1 MALTSVKFT
10 MKSGEEMIRLYDKNE
25 TDFTHNGICILKP
38 LEATVTEEL
47 NGDYSLKVTMPRGK
61 KEIEIEQIIK
71 APTPKFDQLFRVY
84 NSDIDMLGNQIF
96 YARHIFYDLLD
107 YFIEDT
113 RPSGSGALAISKILE
128 NTPFTGTSD
137 ITEQG
142 TAYYQMMNPVKAIL
156 GADNA
161 FINVWGGE
169 LERDNFNVRM
179 RNHLGTDRGVS
190 IRYRKNLTGLR
201 LQTDLSGVYTK
212 IMPTGLQENG
222 HHLAVEQAP
231 TASQQLAESNLEHS
245 VATKSR
251 LVCLPEKYVSS
262 PLIDNYVN
270 IKTTRIHYSD
280 IKIDE
285 ETSEAQALEMLRNA
299 AAQEFENG
307 LDKPQITATVE
318 FIPLQNTEEYKDFA
332 VLESVY
338 LGDTVKIFH
347 EDLNIELEAQV
358 IEYEFD
364 ALSKRYN
371 KVILGNANP
380 KYGDTQ
386 KKYIEKQKEETTTAL
401 EQAII
406 NATQLITGNQGGYI
420 VMSPSEKPQE
430 IFIMDTPDM
439 NTAMKVW
446 RWNLS
451 GLGYSST
458 GINGPFA
465 LAMTMEGAIVADFIT
480 AGTINGALIKAGSVD
495 AGSLSQEYKNSVTEE
510 ITGAENRVTQAFQ
523 AADGQLSS
531 TIECETTRAKGV
543 ESELSS
549 SITQT
554 ADSITSEVAQNY
566 LTQNSAASTYAT
578 KTALTQT
585 ASEINTE
592 VSKKVNNSD
601 FATKITQNAYSVRV
615 AWNNNSNYIQL
626 EAGQLAIYNGSVSTS
641 QKRAVFDENG
651 NHFYRDNY
659 YVGKI
664 GTNQLEDDN
673 SKKGL
678 NFDLEYQ
685 GSYMTWAAKQ
695 SSTSDTYTMKWTY
708 VQNGKGWSDY
718 TSNMLHAGCDIDM
731 HYYTLKNVNF
741 EGGGI
746 NGTLNM
752 VQPLSVNSDGTLSQW
767 SNGCSLQFKNGILIS
782 GKWYG

>member
-1 MALTSVKFT
+1 MTSVQFT

-84 NSDIDMLGNQIF
+84 NSDIDMLGNQVF

-169 LERDNFNVRM
+169 LERDNFNIRM
-179 RNHLGTDRGVS
+179 KNHLGTDRGVS

-318 FIPLQNTEEYKDFA
+318 FIPLQDTEEYKDFA

-347 EDLNIELEAQV
+347 EDLNIELETQI
-358 IEYEFD
+358 IEYEFN

-386 KKYIEKQKEETTTAL
+386 KKYVEKQKEETTTAL

-439 NTAMKVW
+439 NTARKVW

-465 LAMTMEGAIVADFIT
+465 LAMTMDGAIVADFIT
-480 AGTINGALIKAGSVD
+480 TGVLNGALIKAGSVQ
-495 AGSLSQEYKNSVTEE
+495 AGSISQEYKKSVTDAINSSANE
-510 ITGAENRVTQAFQ
+510 VTQAFQ
-523 AADGQLSS
+523 AAAGELSS
-531 TIECETTRAKGV
+531 TI
-543 ESELSS
+543 S
-549 SITQT
+549 QT
-554 ADSITSEVAQNY
+554 Y
-566 LTQNSAASTYAT
+566 LTKNSASNTYAT
-578 KTALTQT
+578 KTSLTQT

-592 VSKKVNNSD
+592 VAKKVNNSD

-782 GKWYG
+782 GKWYS

>member
-1 MALTSVKFT
+1 
-10 MKSGEEMIRLYDKNE
+10 MIRLYDKNE

-38 LEATVTEEL
+38 LEVTVTEEL
-47 NGDYSLKVTMPRGK
+47 NGDYNLKVTMPRGK

-71 APTPKFDQLFRVY
+71 APTPKSEQLFRVY

-156 GADNA
+156 GAGNA
-161 FINVWGGE
+161 FIEVWGGE

-179 RNHLGTDRGVS
+179 KNHLGTDRGVS

-222 HHLAVEQAP
+222 QTL
-231 TASQQLAESNLEHS
+231 L
-245 VATKSR
+245 K
-251 LVCLPEKYVSS
+251 LPEKYISS

-270 IKTTRIHYSD
+270 IKTTRIHYSE

-285 ETSEAQALEMLRNA
+285 ETTQEQALEILRNA
-299 AAQEFENG
+299 ATQEFENG

-318 FIPLQNTEEYKDFA
+318 FIPLQDTEEYKDFA
-332 VLESVY
+332 ALESVY

-347 EDLNIELEAQV
+347 KDLNIELEAQV

-364 ALSKRYN
+364 TLSKRYN

-386 KKYIEKQKEETTTAL
+386 KKYVEKQKEETTTAL

-406 NATQLITGNQGGYI
+406 NATQLITGNHGGYI
-420 VMSPSEKPQE
+420 VMNPSEKPQE

-439 NTAMKVW
+439 TTAIKVW

-465 LAMTMEGAIVADFIT
+465 LAMTMDGTIVADFIT
-480 AGTINGALIKAGSVD
+480 AGTINGALIKAGSVES
-495 AGSLSQEYKNSVTEE
+495 GSLSQEYKKSVTDAINSSANE
-510 ITGAENRVTQAFQ
+510 VTQAFQ
-523 AADGQLSS
+523 VADGQVLSTVNNTLSNYS
-531 TIECETTRAKGV
+531 TTTQMNSA
-543 ESELSS
+543 
-549 SITQT
+549 ITQSANKISSDVSAT
-554 ADSITSEVAQNY
+554 YLSKTS
-566 LTQNSAASTYAT
+566 ASNTYAT
-578 KTALTQT
+578 KTSLTQT

-592 VSKKVNNSD
+592 VAKKVNNSD

-641 QKRAVFDENG
+641 QKRAVFDESG

-664 GTNQLEDDN
+664 GTNQIKDDN
-673 SKKGL
+673 TKKGL

-708 VQNGKGWSDY
+708 VQSGKGWSNY
-718 TSNMLHAGCDIDM
+718 TENTLHAGCDIDM
-731 HYYTLKNVNF
+731 HYWTLKNVNF

-767 SNGCSLQFKNGILIS
+767 SNGCSLQFKNGILVS
-782 GKWYG
+782 GKWYN

>member
-1 MALTSVKFT
+1 
-10 MKSGEEMIRLYDKNE
+10 MIHLYDKNE

-38 LEATVTEEL
+38 LEAVVTEEL
-47 NGDYSLKVTMPRGK
+47 NGDYSLKITMPRGN

-71 APTPKFDQLFRVY
+71 VPTQKSEQLFRVY
-84 NSDIDMLGNQIF
+84 NSDIDMLGNQVF

-161 FINVWGGE
+161 FIEVWGGE

-190 IRYRKNLTGLR
+190 IRYRKNLTVLR

-212 IMPTGLQENG
+212 IMPTGLKSNG
-222 HHLAVEQAP
+222 QTL
-231 TASQQLAESNLEHS
+231 L
-245 VATKSR
+245 K
-251 LVCLPEKYVSS
+251 LPEKYISS

-270 IKTTRIHYSD
+270 TKTTRIHYSE

-285 ETSEAQALEMLRNA
+285 EISEAHALEMLRNA

-318 FIPLQNTEEYKDFA
+318 FIPLQDTEEYKDFA

-347 EDLNIELEAQV
+347 EDLNIELEAKV

-420 VMSPSEKPQE
+420 VTNPAEKPQE
-430 IFIMDTPDM
+430 IFIMDTPDIS
-439 NTAMKVW
+439 TSQKVW

-465 LAMTMEGAIVADFIT
+465 LAMTMDGAIVADFIT
-480 AGTINGALIKAGSVD
+480 AGTINGSLIKAGSVQ
-495 AGSLSQEYKNSVTEE
+495 AGSLSQEYKKSVTDAINSSANE
-510 ITGAENRVTQAFQ
+510 VTQAFQ
-523 AADGQLSS
+523 VADGQVLSTVNNTLSNYS
-531 TIECETTRAKGV
+531 TTTQMNSA
-543 ESELSS
+543 
-549 SITQT
+549 ITQSANKISSDVSAT
-554 ADSITSEVAQNY
+554 YLSKTS
-566 LTQNSAASTYAT
+566 ASNTYAT
-578 KTALTQT
+578 KTSLTQT
-585 ASEINTE
+585 ADEINSE

-601 FATKITQNAYSVRV
+601 FGTKITQNAYSVRV

-626 EAGQLAIYNGSVSTS
+626 EAGKLAIYNGSVSTS
-641 QKRAVFDENG
+641 QKRAVFDESG

-664 GTNQLEDDN
+664 GTNQIKDDN

-708 VQNGKGWSDY
+708 VQNGKGWSNY
-718 TSNMLHAGCDIDM
+718 TENTLHAGCDIDM
-731 HYYTLKNVNF
+731 HYWTLKNVNF

-767 SNGCSLQFKNGILIS
+767 SNGCSLQFKNGILVS
-782 GKWYG
+782 GKWYN

>member
-1 MALTSVKFT
+1 MALTSVQFT

-71 APTPKFDQLFRVY
+71 APTPKSEQLFRVY

-161 FINVWGGE
+161 FIEVWGGE

-179 RNHLGTDRGVS
+179 RNHLGTDRGAS

-222 HHLAVEQAP
+222 QTL
-231 TASQQLAESNLEHS
+231 L
-245 VATKSR
+245 K
-251 LVCLPEKYVSS
+251 LPEKYISS

-285 ETSEAQALEMLRNA
+285 ETTQEQALEMLRNA
-299 AAQEFENG
+299 ATQEFENG
-307 LDKPQITATVE
+307 IDKPQITATVE
-318 FIPLQNTEEYKDFA
+318 FIPLQDTEEYKDFA

-347 EDLNIELEAQV
+347 EDLNIELEAQI

-371 KVILGNANP
+371 KLILGNANP

-401 EQAII
+401 EQDII

-439 NTAMKVW
+439 TTARKVW

-465 LAMTMEGAIVADFIT
+465 LAMTMDGAVVADFIT
-480 AGTINGALIKAGSVD
+480 TGVLNGALIKAGSVQ
-495 AGSLSQEYKNSVTEE
+495 AGSLSQEYKKSVTDAINSSANEV
-510 ITGAENRVTQAFQ
+510 IQAFK
-523 AADGQLSS
+523 AADGELSS
-531 TIECETTRAKGV
+531 TI
-543 ESELSS
+543 S
-549 SITQT
+549 QT
-554 ADSITSEVAQNY
+554 Y
-566 LTQNSAASTYAT
+566 LTKDSASNTYAT
-578 KTALTQT
+578 KTSLTQT

-592 VSKKVNNSD
+592 VAKKVNNSD

-651 NHFYRDNY
+651 NHFYRDSY

-664 GTNQLEDDN
+664 GTNQLSSDN

-708 VQNGKGWSDY
+708 VQNEKGWSDY
-718 TSNMLHAGCDIDM
+718 TSNTLHAGCNIDM
-731 HYYTLKNVNF
+731 HYHTLKNVNF

-752 VQPLSVNSDGTLSQW
+752 VQPLSVNSDGTLSKW

-782 GKWYG
+782 GKWYS

>member
-1 MALTSVKFT
+1 

-47 NGDYSLKVTMPRGK
+47 NGDYNLKVTMPRGK

-71 APTPKFDQLFRVY
+71 APTPKSEQLFRVY

-161 FINVWGGE
+161 FIEVWGGE

-179 RNHLGTDRGVS
+179 KNHLGTDRGVS

-222 HHLAVEQAP
+222 QTL
-231 TASQQLAESNLEHS
+231 L
-245 VATKSR
+245 K
-251 LVCLPEKYVSS
+251 LPEKYISS
-262 PLIDNYVN
+262 PLINNYIN
-270 IKTTRIHYSD
+270 EKTTRIHYSD
-280 IKIDE
+280 IAISEDV
-285 ETSEAQALEMLRNA
+285 SEAEALEQLRNA

-318 FIPLQNTEEYKDFA
+318 FIPLQDTEEYKDFA
-332 VLESVY
+332 ALESVY

-347 EDLNIELEAQV
+347 KDLNIELEAQV

-364 ALSKRYN
+364 TLSKRYN

-386 KKYIEKQKEETTTAL
+386 KKYVEKQKEETTTAL

-439 NTAMKVW
+439 TTARKVW

-465 LAMTMEGAIVADFIT
+465 LAMTMDGTIVADFIT
-480 AGTINGALIKAGSVD
+480 AGTINGALIKAGSVES
-495 AGSLSQEYKNSVTEE
+495 GSLSQEYKKSVTDAINSSANE
-510 ITGAENRVTQAFQ
+510 VTQAFQ
-523 AADGQLSS
+523 VADGQVLSTVNNTLSNYS
-531 TIECETTRAKGV
+531 TTTQMNSA
-543 ESELSS
+543 
-549 SITQT
+549 ITQSANKISSDVSAT
-554 ADSITSEVAQNY
+554 YLSKTS
-566 LTQNSAASTYAT
+566 ASNTYAT
-578 KTALTQT
+578 KTSLTQT
-585 ASEINTE
+585 ASEINTG
-592 VSKKVNNSD
+592 VAKKVNNSD

-651 NHFYRDNY
+651 NHFYRDGY

-664 GTNQLEDDN
+664 GTNQLQSDN
-673 SKKGL
+673 SKKRL
-678 NFDLEYQ
+678 IFDLEYQ

-718 TSNMLHAGCDIDM
+718 TSNTLHAGCNIDM

-752 VQPLSVNSDGTLSQW
+752 VQPLSVNSDGTLSKW

>member
-1 MALTSVKFT
+1 
-10 MKSGEEMIRLYDKNE
+10 MIRLYDKNE

-38 LEATVTEEL
+38 LEAVVTEEL
-47 NGDYSLKVTMPRGK
+47 NGDYSLKITMPRGN

-71 APTPKFDQLFRVY
+71 VPAPKSEQLFRVY
-84 NSDIDMLGNQIF
+84 NSDIDMLGNQVF

-113 RPSGSGALAISKILE
+113 RPTGSGALAISKILE
-128 NTPFTGTSD
+128 NTPFIGTSD
-137 ITEQG
+137 ITKQG
-142 TAYYQMMNPVKAIL
+142 TAYYQMINPVKAIL

-161 FINVWGGE
+161 FIEVWGGE
-169 LERDNFNVRM
+169 LERDNFNIRM
-179 RNHLGTDRGVS
+179 KNHLGTDRGVS

-201 LQTDLSGVYTK
+201 FVEDLSGVYTK
-212 IMPTGLQENG
+212 IMPTGLQKNG
-222 HHLAVEQAP
+222 QTL
-231 TASQQLAESNLEHS
+231 L
-245 VATKSR
+245 KI
-251 LVCLPEKYVSS
+251 PEKYVSS

-270 IKTTRIHYSD
+270 TKTTRIHYSD

-318 FIPLQNTEEYKDFA
+318 FIPLQDTEEYKDFA

-347 EDLNIELEAQV
+347 EDLNIELEAKV

-401 EQAII
+401 GQAII

-420 VMSPSEKPQE
+420 VTNPAEKPQE
-430 IFIMDTPDM
+430 IFIMDTPDIS
-439 NTAMKVW
+439 TSQKVW
-446 RWNLS
+446 RWNLL

-458 GINGPFA
+458 GTNGPFA
-465 LAMTMEGAIVADFIT
+465 LAMTMDGAIVADFIT
-480 AGTINGALIKAGSVD
+480 AGTINGSLIKAGSVQ
-495 AGSLSQEYKNSVTEE
+495 AGSLSQEYKKSVTDAINSSANE
-510 ITGAENRVTQAFQ
+510 VTQAFQ
-523 AADGQLSS
+523 AADGELSS
-531 TIECETTRAKGV
+531 TI
-543 ESELSS
+543 S
-549 SITQT
+549 QT
-554 ADSITSEVAQNY
+554 Y
-566 LTQNSAASTYAT
+566 LTKNSASNTYAT
-578 KTALTQT
+578 KTSLTQT

-659 YVGKI
+659 YIGKI

-718 TSNMLHAGCDIDM
+718 TSNTLHAGCDIDM

-752 VQPLSVNSDGTLSQW
+752 VQPLSVNNDGTLSQW
-767 SNGCSLQFKNGILIS
+767 SNGRSLQFKNGILIS

>member
-1 MALTSVKFT
+1 MTSVQFT
-10 MKSGEEMIRLYDKNE
+10 IKSGEEMIRLYDKNE

-84 NSDIDMLGNQIF
+84 NSDIDMLGNQVF

-169 LERDNFNVRM
+169 LERDNFNIRM
-179 RNHLGTDRGVS
+179 KNHLGTDRGVS

-318 FIPLQNTEEYKDFA
+318 FIPLQDTEEYKDFA

-347 EDLNIELEAQV
+347 EDLNIELETQI
-358 IEYEFD
+358 IEYEFN

-386 KKYIEKQKEETTTAL
+386 KKYVEKQKEETTTAL

-439 NTAMKVW
+439 NTARKVW

-465 LAMTMEGAIVADFIT
+465 LAMTMDGAIVADFIT
-480 AGTINGALIKAGSVD
+480 TGVLNGALIKAGSVQ
-495 AGSLSQEYKNSVTEE
+495 AGSISQEYKKSVTDAINSSANE
-510 ITGAENRVTQAFQ
+510 VTQAFQ
-523 AADGQLSS
+523 AAAGELSS
-531 TIECETTRAKGV
+531 TI
-543 ESELSS
+543 S
-549 SITQT
+549 QT
-554 ADSITSEVAQNY
+554 Y
-566 LTQNSAASTYAT
+566 LTKNSASNTYAT
-578 KTALTQT
+578 KTSLTQT

-592 VSKKVNNSD
+592 VAKKVNNSD

-782 GKWYG
+782 GKWYS

>member
-1 MALTSVKFT
+1 MALTSVQFT
-10 MKSGEEMIRLYDKNE
+10 TKSGEKMIRLYDKNE

-84 NSDIDMLGNQIF
+84 NSDIDMLGNQVF

-156 GADNA
+156 GADNS
-161 FINVWGGE
+161 FTEVWGGE

-179 RNHLGTDRGVS
+179 KNHLGTDRDVS

-212 IMPTGLQENG
+212 IMPTGLQGNG
-222 HHLAVEQAP
+222 QTL
-231 TASQQLAESNLEHS
+231 L
-245 VATKSR
+245 K
-251 LVCLPEKYVSS
+251 LPEKYISS

-285 ETSEAQALEMLRNA
+285 ETTQEQALEMLRNA

-318 FIPLQNTEEYKDFA
+318 FIPLQDTEEYKDFA

-347 EDLNIELEAQV
+347 EDLNIELEAQI

-386 KKYIEKQKEETTTAL
+386 KKYVEKQKEETTTAL

-465 LAMTMEGAIVADFIT
+465 LAMTMDGAIVADFIT
-480 AGTINGALIKAGSVD
+480 AGTINGALIKAGSVES
-495 AGSLSQEYKNSVTEE
+495 GSLSQEYKSSVTEE

-523 AADGQLSS
+523 AADGQVLS
-531 TIECETTRAKGV
+531 TINNTLSNYSTTTQMNSA
-543 ESELSS
+543 
-549 SITQT
+549 ITQSANKISSDVSAT
-554 ADSITSEVAQNY
+554 YLSKTS
-566 LTQNSAASTYAT
+566 ASNTYAT
-578 KTALTQT
+578 KTSLTQT

-592 VSKKVNNSD
+592 VAKKVNNSD

-651 NHFYRDNY
+651 NHFYRDGY

-664 GTNQLEDDN
+664 GTNQLQSDN

-678 NFDLEYQ
+678 IFDLEYQ

-718 TSNMLHAGCDIDM
+718 TSNTLHAGCNIDM

-752 VQPLSVNSDGTLSQW
+752 VQPLSVNSDGTLSKW

>member
-1 MALTSVKFT
+1 
-10 MKSGEEMIRLYDKNE
+10 MIRLYDKNE

-47 NGDYSLKVTMPRGK
+47 NGDYSLKVTMPQGK

-71 APTPKFDQLFRVY
+71 APTPKSEQLFRIY
-84 NSDIDMLGNQIF
+84 NSDIDMLGNQVF

-161 FINVWGGE
+161 FIEVWGGE

-179 RNHLGTDRGVS
+179 RNHLGTDRGAS

-222 HHLAVEQAP
+222 QTL
-231 TASQQLAESNLEHS
+231 L
-245 VATKSR
+245 K
-251 LVCLPEKYVSS
+251 LPEKYIES
-262 PLIDNYVN
+262 PLIGNYTNV
-270 IKTTRIHYSD
+270 KTTRIHYSD

-299 AAQEFENG
+299 AAQEFKNG

-318 FIPLQNTEEYKDFA
+318 FIPLQDTEEYKDYSI
-332 VLESVY
+332 LERVY
-338 LGDTVKIFH
+338 LGDTIRVFH
-347 EDLNIELEAQV
+347 EDLSIELETKV
-358 IEYEFD
+358 ISYEFD

-386 KKYIEKQKEETTTAL
+386 KKYVEKQKEETTTAL

-465 LAMTMEGAIVADFIT
+465 LAMTMDGAIVADFIT
-480 AGTINGALIKAGSVD
+480 AGTINGALIKAGSVES
-495 AGSLSQEYKNSVTEE
+495 GSLSQEYKSSVTEE

-523 AADGQLSS
+523 AADGQVLS
-531 TIECETTRAKGV
+531 TINNTLSNYSTTTQMNSA
-543 ESELSS
+543 
-549 SITQT
+549 ITQSANKISSDVSAT
-554 ADSITSEVAQNY
+554 YLSKTS
-566 LTQNSAASTYAT
+566 ASNTYAT
-578 KTALTQT
+578 KTSLTQT

-592 VSKKVNNSD
+592 VAKKVNNSD

-651 NHFYRDNY
+651 NHFYRDGY

-664 GTNQLEDDN
+664 GTNQLQSDN

-678 NFDLEYQ
+678 IFDLEYQ

-718 TSNMLHAGCDIDM
+718 TSNTLHAGCNIDM

-752 VQPLSVNSDGTLSQW
+752 VQPLSVNSDGTLSKW

>member
-1 MALTSVKFT
+1 
-10 MKSGEEMIRLYDKNE
+10 MIRLYDKNE

-47 NGDYSLKVTMPRGK
+47 NGYYSLKITMPRGK

-71 APTPKFDQLFRVY
+71 APTPKSEQFFRVY
-84 NSDIDMLGNQIF
+84 NSDIDILGNQIF

-161 FINVWGGE
+161 FTNVWGGE

-318 FIPLQNTEEYKDFA
+318 FIPLQNTEEYKDYSI
-332 VLESVY
+332 LERVY
-338 LGDTVKIFH
+338 LGDTIRVFH
-347 EDLNIELEAQV
+347 EDLSIELETKV
-358 IEYEFD
+358 ISYEFD

-386 KKYIEKQKEETTTAL
+386 KKYVEKQKEETTTAL

-420 VMSPSEKPQE
+420 LMSPAEKPQE

-439 NTAMKVW
+439 TTARKVW

-465 LAMTMEGAIVADFIT
+465 LAMTMDGAIVADFIT
-480 AGTINGALIKAGSVD
+480 TGVINGALIKAGSVQ
-495 AGSLSQEYKNSVTEE
+495 AGSLSQEYKSSVTEE
-510 ITGAENRVTQAFQ
+510 ITGAENRVTQAFKV
-523 AADGQLSS
+523 ADGKVLSTVNNTLSNYS
-531 TIECETTRAKGV
+531 TTTQMNSA
-543 ESELSS
+543 
-549 SITQT
+549 ITQSANKISSDVSAT
-554 ADSITSEVAQNY
+554 YLSKTS
-566 LTQNSAASTYAT
+566 ASNTYAT
-578 KTALTQT
+578 KTSLTQT

-592 VSKKVNNSD
+592 VAKKVNNSD

-651 NHFYRDNY
+651 NHFYRDGY

-664 GTNQLEDDN
+664 GTNQLQSDN

-678 NFDLEYQ
+678 IFDLEYQ

-718 TSNMLHAGCDIDM
+718 TSNTLHAGCNIDM

-752 VQPLSVNSDGTLSQW
+752 VQPLSVNSDGTLSKW
-767 SNGCSLQFKNGILIS
+767 SNGCSLQFKNGILVS
-782 GKWYG
+782 GKWYN

>member
-1 MALTSVKFT
+1 MEWKCLKARDSTELAMALTSVQFT
-10 MKSGEEMIRLYDKNE
+10 MKSGEKMIRLYDKNE

-71 APTPKFDQLFRVY
+71 APTPKSEQLFRVY

-161 FINVWGGE
+161 FIEVWGGE
-169 LERDNFNVRM
+169 LERDNFNIRM
-179 RNHLGTDRGVS
+179 KNHLGTDRGVS

-222 HHLAVEQAP
+222 QTL
-231 TASQQLAESNLEHS
+231 L
-245 VATKSR
+245 K
-251 LVCLPEKYVSS
+251 LPEKYIES
-262 PLIDNYVN
+262 PLIGNYTNV
-270 IKTTRIHYSD
+270 KTTRIHYSD

-299 AAQEFENG
+299 AAQEFGNG

-318 FIPLQNTEEYKDFA
+318 FIPLQDTEEYKDFA
-332 VLESVY
+332 ALESVY

-347 EDLNIELEAQV
+347 KDLNIELEAQV

-364 ALSKRYN
+364 TLSKRYN

-386 KKYIEKQKEETTTAL
+386 KKYVEKQKEETTTAL

-420 VMSPSEKPQE
+420 LMSPAEKPQE

-439 NTAMKVW
+439 NTARKVW

-465 LAMTMEGAIVADFIT
+465 LAMTMDGAIVADFIT
-480 AGTINGALIKAGSVD
+480 TGVLNGALIKAGSVQ
-495 AGSLSQEYKNSVTEE
+495 AGSLSQEYKKSVTDAINSSANE
-510 ITGAENRVTQAFQ
+510 VTQAFQ

-651 NHFYRDNY
+651 NHFYRDSY

-664 GTNQLEDDN
+664 GTNQLSSDN

-718 TSNMLHAGCDIDM
+718 TSNTLHAGCNIDM

-752 VQPLSVNSDGTLSQW
+752 VQPLSVNSDGTLSKW

>member
-1 MALTSVKFT
+1 MDLTSVQFT
-10 MKSGEEMIRLYDKNE
+10 MKSGEKMIRLYDKNE

-71 APTPKFDQLFRVY
+71 APTPKSEQLFRVY
-84 NSDIDMLGNQIF
+84 NSDIDMLGNQVF

-107 YFIEDT
+107 YFIEDI
-113 RPSGSGALAISKILE
+113 RPSGSGVLAISKILGD
-128 NTPFTGTSD
+128 TPFTGTSD

-169 LERDNFNVRM
+169 LERDNFNVRIK
-179 RNHLGTDRGVS
+179 NHLGTDRGVS

-222 HHLAVEQAP
+222 QTL
-231 TASQQLAESNLEHS
+231 L
-245 VATKSR
+245 K
-251 LVCLPEKYVSS
+251 LPEKYVDSS
-262 PLIDNYVN
+262 LINNYIN
-270 IKTTRIHYSD
+270 EKTTRIHYSD
-280 IKIDE
+280 IAISEDV
-285 ETSEAQALEMLRNA
+285 SEAEALEQLRNA

-318 FIPLQNTEEYKDFA
+318 FIPLQNTEEYKDYSI
-332 VLESVY
+332 LERVY
-338 LGDTVKIFH
+338 LGDTIRVFH
-347 EDLNIELEAQV
+347 EDLSIELETKV
-358 IEYEFD
+358 ISYEFD

-439 NTAMKVW
+439 NTARKVW

-465 LAMTMEGAIVADFIT
+465 LAMTMDGAIVADFIT
-480 AGTINGALIKAGSVD
+480 TGVLNGALIKAGSVQ
-495 AGSLSQEYKNSVTEE
+495 AGSLSQEYKKSVTDAINSSANE
-510 ITGAENRVTQAFQ
+510 VTQAFQ
-523 AADGQLSS
+523 VADGQVLSTVNNTLSNYS
-531 TIECETTRAKGV
+531 TTTQMNSA
-543 ESELSS
+543 
-549 SITQT
+549 ITQSANKISSDVSAT
-554 ADSITSEVAQNY
+554 YLSKTS
-566 LTQNSAASTYAT
+566 ASNTYAT
-578 KTALTQT
+578 KTSLTQT

-782 GKWYG
+782 GKWYS

>member
-1 MALTSVKFT
+1 
-10 MKSGEEMIRLYDKNE
+10 MIKLYDRNE
-25 TDFTHNGICILKP
+25 TDFKHNGICILKP
-38 LEATVTEEL
+38 LEAVVTEEL

-71 APTPKFDQLFRVY
+71 APTPKSEQLFRVY

-161 FINVWGGE
+161 FIEVWGGE
-169 LERDNFNVRM
+169 LERDNLNVRM
-179 RNHLGTDRGVS
+179 KNHLGTDRGVS

-222 HHLAVEQAP
+222 QTL
-231 TASQQLAESNLEHS
+231 L
-245 VATKSR
+245 K
-251 LVCLPEKYVSS
+251 LPEKYISS

-270 IKTTRIHYSD
+270 IKTTRIHYSE

-285 ETSEAQALEMLRNA
+285 ETTQEQALEILRNA
-299 AAQEFENG
+299 ATQEFENG

-318 FIPLQNTEEYKDFA
+318 FIPLQDTEEYKDYSI
-332 VLESVY
+332 LERVY
-338 LGDTVKIFH
+338 LGDTIRVFH
-347 EDLNIELEAQV
+347 EDLSIELETKV
-358 IEYEFD
+358 ISYEFD

-386 KKYIEKQKEETTTAL
+386 KKYVEKQKEETTTAL

-439 NTAMKVW
+439 TTARKVW

-465 LAMTMEGAIVADFIT
+465 LAMTMDGAIVADFIT
-480 AGTINGALIKAGSVD
+480 TGVLNGALIKAGSVQ
-495 AGSLSQEYKNSVTEE
+495 AGSLSQEYKKSVTDAINSSANE
-510 ITGAENRVTQAFQ
+510 VTQAFQ
-523 AADGQLSS
+523 VADGKVLSTVNNTLSNYS
-531 TIECETTRAKGV
+531 TTTQMNSA
-543 ESELSS
+543 
-549 SITQT
+549 ITQSANKISSDVSAT
-554 ADSITSEVAQNY
+554 YLSKTS
-566 LTQNSAASTYAT
+566 ASNTYAT
-578 KTALTQT
+578 KTSLTQT

-592 VSKKVNNSD
+592 VAKKVNNSD

-651 NHFYRDNY
+651 NHFYRDGY

-664 GTNQLEDDN
+664 GTNQLQSDN

-678 NFDLEYQ
+678 IFDLEYQ

-718 TSNMLHAGCDIDM
+718 TSNTLHAGCNIDM

-752 VQPLSVNSDGTLSQW
+752 VQPLSVNSDGTLSKW
-767 SNGCSLQFKNGILIS
+767 SNGCSLQFKNGILVS
-782 GKWYG
+782 GKWYN

>member
-1 MALTSVKFT
+1 
-10 MKSGEEMIRLYDKNE
+10 MIKLYDRNE
-25 TDFTHNGICILKP
+25 TDFKHNGICILKP
-38 LEATVTEEL
+38 LEAVVTEEL

-71 APTPKFDQLFRVY
+71 APTPKSEQLFRVY
-84 NSDIDMLGNQIF
+84 NSDIDMLGIF

-161 FINVWGGE
+161 FIEVWGGE
-169 LERDNFNVRM
+169 LERDNLNVRM
-179 RNHLGTDRGVS
+179 KNHLGTDRGVS

-222 HHLAVEQAP
+222 QTL
-231 TASQQLAESNLEHS
+231 L
-245 VATKSR
+245 K
-251 LVCLPEKYVSS
+251 LPEKYISS

-270 IKTTRIHYSD
+270 IKTTRIHYSE

-285 ETSEAQALEMLRNA
+285 ETTQEQALEILRNA
-299 AAQEFENG
+299 ATQEFENG

-318 FIPLQNTEEYKDFA
+318 FIPLQDTEEYKDYSI
-332 VLESVY
+332 LERVY
-338 LGDTVKIFH
+338 LGDTIRVFH
-347 EDLNIELEAQV
+347 EDLSIELETKV

-386 KKYIEKQKEETTTAL
+386 KKYVEKQKEETTTAL

-439 NTAMKVW
+439 TTARKVW

-465 LAMTMEGAIVADFIT
+465 LAMTMDGAIVADFIT
-480 AGTINGALIKAGSVD
+480 AGTINGALIKAGSVES
-495 AGSLSQEYKNSVTEE
+495 GSLSQEYKSSVTEE

-523 AADGQLSS
+523 AADGQVLS
-531 TIECETTRAKGV
+531 TINNTLSNYSTTTQMNSA
-543 ESELSS
+543 
-549 SITQT
+549 ITQSANKISSDVSAT
-554 ADSITSEVAQNY
+554 YLSKTS
-566 LTQNSAASTYAT
+566 ASNTYAT
-578 KTALTQT
+578 KTSLTQT

-592 VSKKVNNSD
+592 VAKKVNNSD

-651 NHFYRDNY
+651 NHFYRDGY

-664 GTNQLEDDN
+664 GTNQLQSDN

-678 NFDLEYQ
+678 IFDLEYQ

-718 TSNMLHAGCDIDM
+718 TSNTLHAGCNIDM

-752 VQPLSVNSDGTLSQW
+752 VQPLSVNSDGTLSKW

>member
-1 MALTSVKFT
+1 
-10 MKSGEEMIRLYDKNE
+10 MIHLYDKNE

-38 LEATVTEEL
+38 LEAVVTEEL
-47 NGDYSLKVTMPRGK
+47 NGDYSLKITMPRGN

-71 APTPKFDQLFRVY
+71 VPTQKSEQLFRVY
-84 NSDIDMLGNQIF
+84 NSDIDMLGNQVF

-142 TAYYQMMNPVKAIL
+142 TACYQMMNPVKAIL

-161 FINVWGGE
+161 FIEVWGGE

-190 IRYRKNLTGLR
+190 IRYRKNLTVLR

-212 IMPTGLQENG
+212 IMPTGLKSNG
-222 HHLAVEQAP
+222 QTL
-231 TASQQLAESNLEHS
+231 L
-245 VATKSR
+245 K
-251 LVCLPEKYVSS
+251 LPEKYISS

-270 IKTTRIHYSD
+270 TKTTRIHYSE

-285 ETSEAQALEMLRNA
+285 EISEAHALEMLRNA

-318 FIPLQNTEEYKDFA
+318 FIPLQDTEEYKDFA

-347 EDLNIELEAQV
+347 EDLNIELEAKV

-420 VMSPSEKPQE
+420 VTNPAEKPQE
-430 IFIMDTPDM
+430 IFIMDTPDIS
-439 NTAMKVW
+439 TSQKVW

-465 LAMTMEGAIVADFIT
+465 LAMTMDGAIVADFIT
-480 AGTINGALIKAGSVD
+480 AGTINGSLIKAGSVQ
-495 AGSLSQEYKNSVTEE
+495 AGSLSQEYKKSVTDAINSSANE
-510 ITGAENRVTQAFQ
+510 VTQAFQ
-523 AADGQLSS
+523 VADGQVLSTVNNTLSNYS
-531 TIECETTRAKGV
+531 TTTQMNSA
-543 ESELSS
+543 
-549 SITQT
+549 ITQSANKISSDVSAT
-554 ADSITSEVAQNY
+554 YLSKTS
-566 LTQNSAASTYAT
+566 ASNTYAT
-578 KTALTQT
+578 KTSLTQT
-585 ASEINTE
+585 ADEINSE

-601 FATKITQNAYSVRV
+601 FGTKITQNAYSVRV

-626 EAGQLAIYNGSVSTS
+626 EAGKLAIYNGSVSTS
-641 QKRAVFDENG
+641 QKRAVFDESG

-664 GTNQLEDDN
+664 GTNQIKDDN

-708 VQNGKGWSDY
+708 VQNGKGWSNY
-718 TSNMLHAGCDIDM
+718 TENTLHAGCDIDM
-731 HYYTLKNVNF
+731 HYWTLKNVNF

-767 SNGCSLQFKNGILIS
+767 SNGCSLQFKNGILVS
-782 GKWYG
+782 GKWYN

>member
-1 MALTSVKFT
+1 

-38 LEATVTEEL
+38 LEVTVTEEL
-47 NGDYSLKVTMPRGK
+47 NGDYNLKVTMPRGK

-71 APTPKFDQLFRVY
+71 APTPKSEQLFRVY

-161 FINVWGGE
+161 FIEVWGGE

-179 RNHLGTDRGVS
+179 KNHLGTDRGVS

-222 HHLAVEQAP
+222 QTL
-231 TASQQLAESNLEHS
+231 L
-245 VATKSR
+245 K
-251 LVCLPEKYVSS
+251 LPEKYISS
-262 PLIDNYVN
+262 PLINNYIN
-270 IKTTRIHYSD
+270 EKTTRIHYSD
-280 IKIDE
+280 IAISEDV
-285 ETSEAQALEMLRNA
+285 SEAEALEQLRNA

-318 FIPLQNTEEYKDFA
+318 FIPLQDTEEYKDFA
-332 VLESVY
+332 ALESVY

-347 EDLNIELEAQV
+347 KDLNIELEAQV

-364 ALSKRYN
+364 TLSKRYN

-386 KKYIEKQKEETTTAL
+386 KKYVEKQKEETTTAL

-439 NTAMKVW
+439 TTARKVW

-465 LAMTMEGAIVADFIT
+465 LAMTMDGTIVADFIT
-480 AGTINGALIKAGSVD
+480 AGTINGALIKAGSVES
-495 AGSLSQEYKNSVTEE
+495 GSLSQEYKKSVTDAINSSANE
-510 ITGAENRVTQAFQ
+510 VTQAFQ
-523 AADGQLSS
+523 VADGQVLSTVNNTLSNYS
-531 TIECETTRAKGV
+531 TTTQMNSA
-543 ESELSS
+543 
-549 SITQT
+549 ITQSANKISSDVSAT
-554 ADSITSEVAQNY
+554 YLSKTS
-566 LTQNSAASTYAT
+566 ASNTYAT
-578 KTALTQT
+578 KTSLTQT
-585 ASEINTE
+585 ASEINTG
-592 VSKKVNNSD
+592 VAKKVNNSD

-651 NHFYRDNY
+651 NHFYRDGY

-664 GTNQLEDDN
+664 GTNQLQSDN
-673 SKKGL
+673 SKKRL
-678 NFDLEYQ
+678 IFDLEYQ

-718 TSNMLHAGCDIDM
+718 TSNTLHAGCNIDM

-752 VQPLSVNSDGTLSQW
+752 VQPLSVNSDGTLSKW